1 MAGGTCY
8 EAAKAGIA
16 YEAVAKYPENLN
28 LLNGGFQAYFSLD
41 GFSFAFQLPI
51 SDLYNSIVKC

>member
-41 GFSFAFQLPI
+41 GFSFAF
-51 SDLYNSIVKC
+51 